1 VRIPFVIL
9 LSEAI
14 HCGRGI
20 RLGEAALPAT
30 ADHQHGKESQMP
42 KDRQSQESKKAI
54 RDYKLT
60 IKDEQMKRAIK
71 DGQMGIAREIRLR
84 WLSIFDGL
92 VRAAEDGNVQAY
104 DILREE
110 AWGTPASVA
119 PQKSGGRK
127 PRIRKT

>member
-1 VRIPFVIL
+1 
-9 LSEAI
+9 
-14 HCGRGI
+14 
-20 RLGEAALPAT
+20 
-30 ADHQHGKESQMP
+30 MP

-71 DGQMGIAREIRLR
+71 DGQMGIAPEIRLR